1 MEVSHKETEWNKWS
15 LRRVALL
22 ENHSRLWFLDVSN
35 VWLRITFEWMSVEDR
50 LDEDLKEM
58 QVVFLIEMSYQ
69 IISNTGDTI
78 LIEMSIL

>member
-1 MEVSHKETEWNKWS
+1 
-15 LRRVALL
+15 
-22 ENHSRLWFLDVSN
+22 
-35 VWLRITFEWMSVEDR
+35 MSVEDR

>member
-1 MEVSHKETEWNKWS
+1 MEPEKSSFARKPFLVVE
-15 LRRVALL
+15 
-22 ENHSRLWFLDVSN
+22 FLDVSN

-58 QVVFLIEMSYQ
+58 QVVFLIEMIYQ